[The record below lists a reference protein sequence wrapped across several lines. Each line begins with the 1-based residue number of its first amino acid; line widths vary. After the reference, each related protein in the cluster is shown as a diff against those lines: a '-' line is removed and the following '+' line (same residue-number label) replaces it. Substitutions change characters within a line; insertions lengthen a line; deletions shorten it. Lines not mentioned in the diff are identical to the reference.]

1 MNKVLADIL
10 ERPVPKGLTTSKVQE
25 LIKRV
30 EEFDTNPKMVYS
42 ASGEKILKELDQY
55 GAKDIPQN
63 YRGVLL
69 EHWLELLLQTQ
80 ETITEAPRPTGPEA
94 TTLTSDQLTDL
105 GESAEKRAQQKATI
119 QAREKEA
126 VSKFKETGEKRFK
139 EQQKASAETLKSR
152 VDEINKE
159 QQRVQIEIAT
169 AEAVQEKFK
178 DKVVYAKVII
188 PETVRLDDQEQKDL
202 EMLREYARADG
213 VIKTRLIDDL
223 AAKIE
228 EKIAPSLENISEEQ
242 KILIART
249 EAVKIVEALAK
260 PEVVINENISTA
272 ILNTIH
278 QDKKAVEVISKVLNK
293 DDKLIVAA
301 KSGAMLVALADRN
314 QKVSTEILI
323 ENLFG
328 PKLSVAIIGPKNIEV
343 TLSEVKIEE
352 PTTYQVNLYDLNKE
366 NISQLH
372 HQESI
377 LNTIKEYGQK
387 YGYDKISG
395 VFTNYARTYLKEKIV
410 AMPAGSII
418 KKAYSSPITQSILAK
433 YGLAN
438 PVVWEAAGQSGQ
450 FVGFLMKVAP
460 DTAGPILSFVSKF
473 TGTEIVTPIISLG
486 SGLGAASLAAQ
497 AATTTASVTFTGGVM
512 AGEAFAGGVGVASQ
526 VAVKAGIGGAISTA
540 LAGLGSWAGPV
551 GAAIGAT
558 VGIVVEKAISAL
570 KVWWTKNKNTI
581 KPILAVGATIAAI
594 RFLGVGPGLGVGAV
608 ATFGLMGTA
617 GLATIATGAFGVLGF
632 IGRSVGIAIATPV
645 IITLLVIPPL
655 VAFIMLVI
663 NNSAYVVPPAPL
675 SSSGSEVVTSPY
687 IDIIKTPNPPGPFK
701 NSDLPLT
708 VEYTV
713 EIKAKKGNL
722 SNVVIGYEC
731 VVLKK
736 NGSAVCPRS
745 EPEIPTT
752 VENGISPTSSFKFTY
767 KHTYNALSFD
777 DSFVTDTITV
787 NADVVEQ
794 VGVTSAGSATIKIGE
809 PPEDCPSIWP
819 TSNGYITQGAYTPAS
834 CGRNC
839 SHGTTESIDIGVSNT
854 GVVATHTGTV
864 VLAERNSCYGN
875 RVQIKSNCNGE
886 DFISQYAHLEGISVK
901 NGQLVTMGQNIG
913 LSGNTGSCTTGPHL
927 HYEFRYY
934 PDGKPSFP
942 NNPPFMTKPYVPLN
956 IKRGCKTTA
965 ECGVSF

>member
-1 MNKVLADIL
+1 MNNNQPPITLDEIKYFRDELNDLFPDDPTKKVNVYSKEVKQFYEIINSK
-10 ERPVPKGLTTSKVQE
+10 RIGIPKG
-25 LIKRV
+25 
-30 EEFDTNPKMVYS
+30 TNPKEIGIILEKWFEWYS
-42 ASGEKILKELDQY
+42 NTT
-55 GAKDIPQN
+55 P
-63 YRGVLL
+63 
-69 EHWLELLLQTQ
+69 
-80 ETITEAPRPTGPEA
+80 APEYVSN
-94 TTLTSDQLTDL
+94 TTLTPEQLKNL
-105 GESAEKRAQQKATI
+105 EEQAASQKEKYDKSVENQ
-119 QAREKEA
+119 KEA
-126 VSKFKETGEKRFK
+126 VSEFKEAGEKRFK
-139 EQQKASAETLKSR
+139 EQQKTSTETLESR
-152 VDEINKE
+152 VEEINKE
-159 QQRVQIEIAT
+159 QQRIQTEIAA
-169 AEAVQEKFK
+169 AEVVQEKFK

-188 PETVRLDDQEQKDL
+188 PENIRLEEQEQKDL
-202 EMLREYARADG
+202 ETLREYARADG
-213 VIKTRLIDDL
+213 VVKTKLIDDL
-223 AAKIE
+223 AVKIE

-249 EAVKIVEALAK
+249 EAVKIVEVLAK
-260 PEVVINENISTA
+260 PEVVINENVSAA
-272 ILNTIH
+272 ILNTIQ
-278 QDKKAVEVISKVLNK
+278 QDKKATEVVSKVLNK
-293 DDKLIVAA
+293 DDKLILAA
-301 KSGAMLVALADRN
+301 KNGVTLVALAEKN

-323 ENLFG
+323 KNLFG
-328 PKLSVAIIGPKNIEV
+328 PKLSAAIIGPKNIQV
-343 TLSEVKIEE
+343 VLSEVKIEGQ
-352 PTTYQVNLYDLNKE
+352 TTYQINLHDLNQE
-366 NISQLH
+366 NINQLH

-377 LNTIKEYGQK
+377 LSSIKEYGQK

-395 VFTNYARTYLKEKIV
+395 VFTNYARTYLEEKV
-410 AMPAGSII
+410 ASMPAGSII
-418 KKAYSSPITQSILAK
+418 KKAYSSTITQSILAK

-450 FVGFLMKVAP
+450 FVGFVMKIAP
-460 DTAGPILSFVSKF
+460 DTAGPL
-473 TGTEIVTPIISLG
+473 LG
-486 SGLGAASLAAQ
+486 
-497 AATTTASVTFTGGVM
+497 
-512 AGEAFAGGVGVASQ
+512 FAGKVLGREFVKPVVGLATKQVASQ
-526 VAVKAGIGGAISTA
+526 VAGQAVGKVATSVAVKAGFGATITTA
-540 LAGLGSWAGPV
+540 LSSLGAAAGPV
-551 GAAIGAT
+551 GLAITTAIMAAVT
-558 VGIVVEKAISAL
+558 
-570 KVWWTKNKNTI
+570 
-581 KPILAVGATIAAI
+581 AVGKLINWPKI
-594 RFLGVGPGLGVGAV
+594 KQWFIDNKEVFVGLGAG
-608 ATFGLMGTA
+608 A
-617 GLATIATGAFGVLGF
+617 GLLVGGPVAGLVTGGLLMAATGTLGAFAFGAFNLFGF

-675 SSSGSEVVTSPY
+675 SSSGSEVITSPY
-687 IDIIKTPNPPGPFK
+687 VDIIKNPNPPGPFK

-736 NGSAVCPRS
+736 NGSAVCPKS

-794 VGVTSAGSATIKIGE
+794 VGVTAAGSATIKIGE

-864 VLAERNSCYGN
+864 VLAEKNSCYGN